1 MYTKENYKKL
11 RNYIQANVEQIQY
24 TTQQQRQETKR
35 NLHQER
41 KHSVALFVVLV
52 QFLGP
57 FQVDG
62 LGLKKQEPNRLKW
75 CMISKFDDKYP
86 DFLPYSS
93 NN

>member
-1 MYTKENYKKL
+1 MQNK
-11 RNYIQANVEQIQY
+11 Y
-24 TTQQQRQETKR
+24 TTLHNNKGNTKR
-35 NLHQER
+35 SLHQER

-62 LGLKKQEPNRLKW
+62 LGLKKQEPHRLKW

-93 NN
+93 HN